1 MSSYQNKIVLKNIS
15 KFFDDMEILR
25 DINIEVKEGELVSI
39 LGPSGSGKSTIFNIL
54 TNLINS
60 DRGEVEVNGDL
71 SYMYQ
76 KDMMVP
82 WKKVID
88 NIGIPLIFKGNSKK
102 NAREEV
108 KKHIDEFGLNGFE
121 YKYPSQLSGGMKQRA
136 NFLKTY
142 LTSNDIM
149 LLDEPFGA
157 LDSITRRKIQKWLLD
172 LTKEIN
178 STILLITHD
187 IEEAILLSNRIY
199 IISEKPA
206 IIKGEIKV
214 NLPKERNEDIVT
226 SDKFVA
232 IKKEVLELM

>member
-25 DINIEVKEGELVSI
+25 DINIEVREGELVSI

-88 NIGIPLIFKGNSKK
+88 NIGIPIIFKGNSKK

-157 LDSITRRKIQKWLLD
+157 LDSITRRKMQKWLLD